1 MEFSR
6 QEYWSGL
13 PFPSLMDLPDPVI
26 EPSLLYC
33 RQILYCLSHQSLY
46 RKMKFGLG
54 RHRDDHLCDSCEW
67 QGCSKR
73 TLDCCCE
80 LLAATFSGF
89 SCLTVL
95 LILWDMPGK
104 ANQGPVLQ
112 PATEQKEPSLIH
124 LRTSETSMIFV
135 LEKKRLKTCENWR
148 LVFECLAM
156 NKLDKT
162 CSMRPQRARVTSRD
176 SLLIANAT
184 HSYTAT

>member
-1 MEFSR
+1 
-6 QEYWSGL
+6 
-13 PFPSLMDLPDPVI
+13 
-26 EPSLLYC
+26 
-33 RQILYCLSHQSLY
+33 
-46 RKMKFGLG
+46 
-54 RHRDDHLCDSCEW
+54 
-67 QGCSKR
+67 
-73 TLDCCCE
+73 
-80 LLAATFSGF
+80 
-89 SCLTVL
+89 
-95 LILWDMPGK
+95 MPGK

-124 LRTSETSMIFV
+124 LRTAETSMIFI

-176 SLLIANAT
+176 SLLNANAT